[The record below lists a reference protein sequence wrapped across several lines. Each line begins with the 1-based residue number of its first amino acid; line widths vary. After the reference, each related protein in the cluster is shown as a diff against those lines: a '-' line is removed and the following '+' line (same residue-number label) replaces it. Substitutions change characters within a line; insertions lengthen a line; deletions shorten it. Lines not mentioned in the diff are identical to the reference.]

1 MRILF
6 RVTLLWYA
14 LLLTPI
20 FCLAQYEKFILQERS
35 FEKSDQID
43 SLNSTLQ
50 LHYKEALLQRDTLEQ
65 IKVLKWIYWYNDN
78 SSEAELI
85 KASLMA
91 LAKDYSNE
99 ILMSEVYYAFASKE
113 IESGNVESGLANL
126 RSSYKAAIK
135 LDQYNQALDAIKA
148 YNSLVTS
155 SPEYAQALNE
165 LNFFK
170 NILASNEALS
180 DTDKSKL
187 ILNVELEKAI
197 VFLNSNQIDSSLNSY
212 NYLLSNESLL
222 ENKNFG
228 AYKLYEAT
236 LNYRL
241 DYFLKSRD
249 TLQKYL
255 NLFNQTQKKEGWY
268 ILSLV
273 EDKLGNSEKS
283 ISFLK
288 RIDSVLENDGYPYY
302 GNAISTYRKL
312 VGVSKDSLKDKYLGL
327 LYYYENSE
335 RFINGDLGYDVS
347 NRNEHII
354 WLGGLAILLLVGF
367 ILLYHRKKSEKSN
380 STKLTQ
386 PRLTEFSFIEDL
398 RKWEEEKKYL
408 NSGVTLSSL
417 SSDVGSNTSY
427 LSKYFNQELGVSFST
442 YLGKI
447 RINYL
452 LKQIKSN
459 PEIFSKKSSIQI
471 AECLGFKSIDAYT
484 RAFKLT
490 TGNTPS
496 QYIKS
501 LLNSDLN

>member
-6 RVTLLWYA
+6 KISFFCYA
-14 LLLTPI
+14 FLFTSSI
-20 FCLAQYEKFILQERS
+20 CLAQYEKFALQERI
-35 FEKSDQID
+35 FENSDQID
-43 SLNSTLQ
+43 SLKSTLQ
-50 LHYKEALLQRDTLEQ
+50 LHYNEALLQKDTLEQ
-65 IKVLKWIYWYNDN
+65 IKVLKWIYWYNNN

-85 KASLMA
+85 KASMLS
-91 LAKDYSNE
+91 LAKNYSNE
-99 ILMSEVYYAFASKE
+99 VLMSEVYYAFASKE
-113 IESGNVESGLANL
+113 IESGNVESGLSNL
-126 RSSYKAAIK
+126 RSSYTAAIN
-135 LDQYNQALDAIKA
+135 LDQYNQALEAIKA
-148 YNSLVTS
+148 YNSLVTAS
-155 SPEYAQALNE
+155 SQYAQALNE

-170 NILASNEALS
+170 NIVASNEELS
-180 DTDKSKL
+180 DKDKSKL

-197 VFLNSNQIDSSLNSY
+197 VFLNSNQIDSSLTTY
-212 NYLLSNESLL
+212 NYLLYNESLL
-222 ENKNFG
+222 ENKSFG

-255 NLFNQTQKKEGWY
+255 NLFNQTQKKDGWY

-283 ISFLK
+283 ISLLE

-312 VGVSKDSLKDKYLGL
+312 IGVTKDSLRDKYLGL
-327 LYYYENSE
+327 LYYYENPE
-335 RFINGDLGYDVS
+335 HFINEDLGYNVS

-354 WLGGLAILLLVGF
+354 WLGGLAVLLSVGF
-367 ILLYHRKKSEKSN
+367 ILLYNRKKSEKSN
-380 STKLTQ
+380 STKHNQ

-417 SSDVGSNTSY
+417 SSDVGSNTTY

-459 PEIFSKKSSIQI
+459 PEIFYKKSSIQI
-471 AECLGFKSIDAYT
+471 AESLGFKSIDAYN

-501 LLNSDLN
+501 ILNSDLN

>member
-6 RVTLLWYA
+6 RVCLLWYA
-14 LLLTPI
+14 LLLTPTI
-20 FCLAQYEKFILQERS
+20 CLAQYQKFILKEKS

-43 SLNSTLQ
+43 SLKSTLQ

-65 IKVLKWIYWYNDN
+65 IKVLKWIYWYNNN
-78 SSEAELI
+78 SSESELI
-85 KASLMA
+85 KASLLA
-91 LAKDYSNE
+91 LAQDYSNE
-99 ILMSEVYYAFASKE
+99 VLISEVYYAFASKE
-113 IESGNVESGLANL
+113 IESGNIESGLANL
-126 RSSYKAAIK
+126 RSSYTAAIN
-135 LDQYNQALDAIKA
+135 LEQYNQALEAIKA

-155 SPEYAQALNE
+155 SSQYSLALNE

-170 NILASNEALS
+170 NIVASNKALS
-180 DTDKSKL
+180 NTDKSKL
-187 ILNVELEKAI
+187 ILNAELEKAI
-197 VFLNSNQIDSSLNSY
+197 VFLNSNQIDSSLNTY
-212 NYLLSNESLL
+212 NYLLQNESLF
-222 ENKNFG
+222 ENKNLG
-228 AYKLYEAT
+228 AFKLYDAT

-255 NLFNQTQKKEGWY
+255 NLFNQTQKKDGWY

-283 ISFLK
+283 ISLLK
-288 RIDSVLENDGYPYY
+288 RIDSILENDGYPYY

-312 VGVSKDSLKDKYLGL
+312 VGVSKDSLRDKYLGL
-327 LYYYENSE
+327 LYYYENPE
-335 RFINGDLGYDVS
+335 LFISGDLGYKVS
-347 NRNEHII
+347 NRNDQII
-354 WLGGLAILLLVGF
+354 WLGGVAVLLSVGF
-367 ILLYHRKKSEKSN
+367 FLLFHRKKSEKSN
-380 STKLTQ
+380 STKHTQ
-386 PRLTEFSFIEDL
+386 PKLTEFSFIEDL

-408 NSGVTLSSL
+408 NPGVTLSSL
-417 SSDVGSNTSY
+417 SSYVGSNTSY

-442 YLGKI
+442 YLGKM

-452 LKQIKSN
+452 LGEIKSN

-471 AECLGFKSIDAYT
+471 AESLGFKSIDAYT

>member
-1 MRILF
+1 
-6 RVTLLWYA
+6 
-14 LLLTPI
+14 
-20 FCLAQYEKFILQERS
+20 YEKFILQEKS

-85 KASLMA
+85 KASLIA

-135 LDQYNQALDAIKA
+135 LDQYNPALDAIKA

-197 VFLNSNQIDSSLNSY
+197 VFLNSNQIDSSLNTY
-212 NYLLSNESLL
+212 NYLLYNESLL

-255 NLFNQTQKKEGWY
+255 NLFNQTQIKDGWY

-283 ISFLK
+283 I
-288 RIDSVLENDGYPYY
+288 
-302 GNAISTYRKL
+302 
-312 VGVSKDSLKDKYLGL
+312 
-327 LYYYENSE
+327 
-335 RFINGDLGYDVS
+335 
-347 NRNEHII
+347 
-354 WLGGLAILLLVGF
+354 
-367 ILLYHRKKSEKSN
+367 
-380 STKLTQ
+380 
-386 PRLTEFSFIEDL
+386 
-398 RKWEEEKKYL
+398 
-408 NSGVTLSSL
+408 
-417 SSDVGSNTSY
+417 
-427 LSKYFNQELGVSFST
+427 
-442 YLGKI
+442 
-447 RINYL
+447 
-452 LKQIKSN
+452 
-459 PEIFSKKSSIQI
+459 
-471 AECLGFKSIDAYT
+471 
-484 RAFKLT
+484 
-490 TGNTPS
+490 
-496 QYIKS
+496 
-501 LLNSDLN
+501 